1 MHVIADAVVWK
12 ENGVFGMQDD
22 REEGKSMYKDVWK
35 KFGVKVLI
43 VLCSV
48 MLLGGVAVVAPK
60 ISANESDGVSEETG
74 MPPED
79 GQDGAAALPDSES
92 QTVSD
97 DTQPGEEPGDNMDQT
112 TAGDDTNTDDE
123 ISPDEEEPDGLEGAG
138 TFNAAGR
145 EEGGETTEPED
156 RPDADDHT
164 MKPAGDQAA
173 DAEQN
178 DPADGGEDP
187 AGADNSVAPRAN
199 ASGYFLSL
207 NGGLNGKQYAESYD
221 VTVAGNG
228 IAYSGKKPA
237 LHVYKKEADNTC
249 TLLGNEFYDKRTVAR
264 DGVDTEDEINIGRI
278 TYSYTGG
285 SLGNTVESVTYEIK
299 PAVVEYIDVN
309 NGSFTITGTSKEYS
323 FTGEDDKKIIGAISF
338 GNTTFDEIDELV
350 NNRNTDASN
359 NNLKKTYT
367 INYPDKERS
376 GNTYNGT
383 IEWHCFVDQSGNSIQ
398 SSFTYTVKKEFNLT
412 TIKVSYGDVEY
423 SGADKPMPSFSIK
436 EIGSDEDAGNA
447 DRNTIAKPD
456 PSNPLKFTITINANQ
471 GKGFVGSIEKFEY
484 TIRPKSIGTSDN
496 KFNNGFD
503 ILTKF
508 KDKLQ
513 KTDPLNFDSD
523 LNGSCYLPDV
533 SIEWRSTT
541 TGDLIK
547 ELELNTDYGITYN
560 VDSAGCGKIAMTI
573 TGMGCFT
580 GKVTDQTYY
589 VEKNIGTHADIYV
602 DDDKLLDHVYELEYD
617 PTPNPDILGT
627 MNFKV
632 FDKDFSPKKELTN
645 NQDYTIKFLD
655 EDGKETATGSPEMN
669 VNSDDLSSYGIRIE
683 GKGGYKGDLTGSYK
697 VVPYDVASDAH
708 KWKISMKPNTFT
720 FSGSTTTMNE
730 IKDRMKIFQPTP
742 GGTADSFTE
751 VKKDTIDGSYSIKWL
766 KEGETEPSNTLDS
779 EGNWTIQL
787 IFRGNYTGTLE
798 FDIVVESRDIGK
810 ICTFEGFKRDS
821 QDYLIYHGAS
831 KILKDNSNDKG
842 MLQILNSTTGQYLDY
857 DDFIIDETEGRQG
870 ENKNVNGD
878 NFFWIKGNPKKGYT
892 GELKCTLEIRPLPLT
907 VEDPS
912 SPGTNIPNPDITF
925 PSTDTDGNVLVDF
938 KGESVNPE
946 FPISY
951 KGQELSIVDGD
962 YDFTKNPT
970 AAGSIAFGQKGY
982 PSFAQ
987 ETDNTSEKYTGT
999 IAGRGNFTGSYEIS
1013 LKYKKKILK
1022 PNDETDGI
1030 VINGQPDKLTLEQL
1044 GVELEDF
1051 ADEDKLKTAVEEYLN
1066 NHISIK
1072 YMENTDLINSKIPV
1086 SNKYDYKINKD
1097 NSNITVKNG
1106 KVTVTI
1112 NFGYR
1117 FGGTKKFT
1125 FSVGD
1130 DITLT
1135 DIYYGNQRCK
1145 VDQGDGGIA
1154 FSDLRSTVEFIYSP
1168 KPGEMHV
1175 PVAAT
1180 REEKKISLYHK
1191 DRYLTGV
1198 KRGDSAAAT
1207 ADFTYRYVNADRGT
1221 DAVEGLTY
1229 LEIEGTGRGYF
1240 GTVRIY
1246 YTIKPRPMN
1255 TQNGIVIEITDTSM
1269 VYTGFPL
1276 VLSPGAIKV
1285 YDQGVNPRA
1294 EIMPEDYRLEY
1305 QNNVNAGQAW
1315 VKVYGQRN
1323 YTSEGVVE
1331 ANIAR
1336 KSFTIEPCDIA
1347 VAAQKPQIMIV
1358 INNDEKLYYTGNAQK
1373 PPVKIYEMDP
1383 DTGSFTKELVEDVD
1397 YSLVYDE
1404 NSNAGE
1410 HKLIIKGKKNYKGT
1424 YECAYT
1430 IHKVSLDNVE
1440 MIRVLI
1446 DGVVEKTFAYDGL
1459 YHWPGGIPASADK
1472 NLSAACS
1479 LQVEYKIGEKEDGTP
1494 IYKSIN
1500 PDEYDV
1506 TVTDNRDIG
1515 KAVLKIKAKG
1525 TQNFLG
1531 ELETNFYIKGSFDKK
1546 NEIKT
1551 ENDRGI
1557 IAYLEIGGGIA
1568 YDEKEGKYK
1577 VPYQGGEEVKPGFVF
1592 KYHWKRT
1599 GDGKETIETLQEG
1612 RDYELIYDN
1621 NTEIGTASV
1630 TIRGMGRFTD
1640 EQVIVYDITADL
1652 SGSELKCIWRNP
1664 DKPYGIYRD
1673 GDWVIPD
1680 IIVKYRDQ
1688 ELIQGE
1694 QFKFVNMTNN
1704 EVTPK
1709 NGPQASIKIVAN
1721 TPYVTGEKI
1730 FNFWIFADMQDMDI
1744 SIPAK
1749 SYMYMAEEIQPEVTV
1764 AMTTSG
1770 GAVTLKRGTHFKV
1783 SYENNV
1789 NAGKGLITIT
1799 GVEEYG
1805 FCGSKTLE
1813 FEIERRILEQ
1823 VTVEINIIHAKDI
1836 VYTGEK
1842 VLPDRSNLIIKCHYQ
1857 TEDGKDRTIT
1867 LGEADYNMDSQNSI
1881 NAKEGNDADIYAG
1894 PYLIIHGAGNFR
1906 GTVNKAF
1913 TIHPRP
1919 ITDSDVKVEGLKD
1932 KYGYWNGDP
1941 VKPEFTMKYKEMV
1954 MTGKAVPDQLVS
1966 DAYYQNCDYSY
1977 EYESNTEP
1985 TEEGRITITGRG
1997 NFTGTRVEKF
2007 AIVKKDITEEDV
2019 TELLTPEK
2027 FAYTGE
2033 PCVPDVKLNFRRVN
2047 VIERMLNPKI
2057 TFLNNVGV
2065 STEETPKDK
2074 RAQVVIEA
2082 SKDDPHYEGTRI
2094 IYFDITRRSLTSST
2108 KCYYLVNA
2116 DDDKGE
2122 SKEVDISTYHFDFI
2136 DTETSVHPDK
2146 SRMKLYCVWN
2156 QNGTAKQR
2164 LLTEGEDFTIEY
2176 FSEED
2181 NGETVPQ
2188 SYAGRVKAVI
2198 TGINN
2203 YCDTDEFFYFIG
2215 DDIST
2220 ATCTIAPSTA
2230 VFNGMAQPPRE
2241 SVSGVSLDKCNVVW
2255 YKGSVGKSNIV
2266 KRKQIID
2273 ASEYIVQIEGVPS
2286 MGTYA
2291 KEPRKM
2297 TYTITPRE
2305 LTKQAV
2311 VDGFKREYQ
2320 YTGAQICPVGIA
2332 VTDYIDGVKYKL
2344 AEGAEYTLSY
2354 ANNINIGTATI
2365 TVNGTGN
2372 FKGTAK
2378 GQFLITASTISG
2390 GDTLPGNSYLE
2401 GTGQISGSKPVGP
2414 SDVKL
2419 TMDTANA
2426 MYYTGKA
2433 LYPRVTISGM
2443 TENVDYTVTYS
2454 SNTEVGIGVIN
2465 IAGIGNNTGMITK
2478 YFRIIASLSKCTI
2491 GAIPTQEY
2499 TGSPVTPAVVVRC
2512 GNTILKAG
2520 TDYTVS
2526 YINNVNIGTATVMI
2540 RSAGNEN
2547 YTGSTTTTFKIGNDM
2562 SSFLVTGY
2570 APNVVYTGE
2579 ALTPGVI
2586 VESGNTVLTE
2596 GTDYTVSYRN
2606 NVDVGIADII
2616 VTGIGKYDGTQ
2627 TVNFVIEARNIESCD
2642 VSDVEDKTYT
2652 GNAYTPSITVSD
2664 SGTVLTNGVD
2674 YTVTYKNNTN
2684 PGIATIVIEPVNK
2697 NYAGTKTINFRIAG
2711 VAVEGVKASSI
2722 KHSSMSLSWARQSYA
2737 SGYQICNAQSRV
2749 VETVTSNKNSAK
2761 LKGLSGGTTYKYK
2774 VRSYIQNKD
2783 GSRSYGEFSSLI
2795 SATTKLKT
2803 PSVKLSAKK
2812 AGQARVEWKAV
2823 SGASGYEVYYKG
2835 SKNGSFRK
2843 VKSINKANVRVC
2855 NIKGLKKNQK
2865 CYVRVRA
2872 FKRQGSNKLYS
2883 AKSKAKNVKIK

>member
-156 RPDADDHT
+156 RPDADDNT

-173 DAEQN
+173 DEEQN

-199 ASGYFLSL
+199 TNGYFLSL
-207 NGGLNGKQYAESYD
+207 NGNLNGSEYD
-221 VTVAGNG
+221 QTQDVCENG
-228 IAYSGKKPA
+228 IEYSG
-237 LHVYKKEADNTC
+237 YKREQQPLYLYQKDSNNKCKLLDNTDFISKEV
-249 TLLGNEFYDKRTVAR
+249 TG
-264 DGVDTEDEINIGRI
+264 DEINIG
-278 TYSYTGG
+278 T
-285 SLGNTVESVTYEIK
+285 VTYAYKGGTLDGETVSYNIN
-299 PAVVEYIDVN
+299 PAEVKQITLN
-309 NGSFTITGTSKEYS
+309 NALFMIEGTSQNYTLDAEA
-323 FTGEDDKKIIGAISF
+323 DKKIIGQIVLQS
-338 GNTTFDEIDELV
+338 GGTFPNIDTMV
-350 NNRNTDASN
+350 KDRNTDPNNASA
-359 NNLKKTYT
+359 KKTYT
-367 INYPDKERS
+367 IEYDGSKRQSNQ
-376 GNTYNGT
+376 YNGKIT
-383 IEWHCFVDQSGNSIQ
+383 WHCFTKTGSTGPFEQN
-398 SSFTYTVKKEFNLT
+398 FTYNVNKRFNTSTVRIEYDPT
-412 TIKVSYGDVEY
+412 TYDGNENQLPNNIKVYEKDSSDGD
-423 SGADKPMPSFSIK
+423 
-436 EIGSDEDAGNA
+436 EIGSTDYVNVNSSD
-447 DRNTIAKPD
+447 
-456 PSNPLKFTITINANQ
+456 PLKPKTKIIANS
-471 GKGFVGSIEKFEY
+471 GMGFVGEIENYEFV
-484 TIRPKSIGTSDN
+484 IQPKSIAKADN
-496 KFNNGFD
+496 KLDTTSFD
-503 ILTKF
+503 ITTAF
-508 KDKLQ
+508 KQYLGNNASKLDFD
-513 KTDPLNFDSD
+513 DPG
-523 LNGSCYLPDV
+523 LNGSCHLPDV
-533 SIEWRSTT
+533 GLTWKISPTKT
-541 TGDLIK
+541 KTLIA
-547 ELELNTDYGITYN
+547 NQDFAIN
-560 VDSAGCGKIAMTI
+560 FNRDSAGCGKIVMTI

-580 GKVTDQTYY
+580 GRVTDQTYY
-589 VEKNIGTHADIYV
+589 VTKDLKKHGEVYV
-602 DDDKLLDHVYELEYD
+602 DDNVLLSHVYELEYN
-617 PTPNPDILGT
+617 PEPNPDILKA
-627 MNFKV
+627 MKFKV
-632 FDKDFSPKKELTN
+632 CDKELGLDKGKLTAGTDYEIKYLDENKNEVTN
-645 NQDYTIKFLD
+645 PKMDVIQNKTYTIKIT
-655 EDGKETATGSPEMN
+655 GKEPYMGE
-669 VNSDDLSSYGIRIE
+669 LSKAYQ
-683 GKGGYKGDLTGSYK
+683 
-697 VVPYDVASDAH
+697 VVPYDVTADTH
-708 KWKISMKPNTFT
+708 KWKLTLDQDTFT
-720 FSGSTTTMNE
+720 FSGSNTTE
-730 IKDRMKIFQPTP
+730 KAIKDAMSIQWPDP
-742 GGTADSFTE
+742 DTADDGGFNDVPE
-751 VKKDTIDGSYSIKWL
+751 NYIKDSYTIQWL

-779 EGNWTIQL
+779 EGKWKIQV
-787 IFRGNYTGTLE
+787 IFHGNYTGTIE
-798 FDIVVESRDIGK
+798 YDITVESRDIGK
-810 ICTFEGFKRDS
+810 ICKFQGFKDDY
-821 QDYLIYHGAS
+821 QDYLIYNGTN
-831 KILKDNSNDKG
+831 KILKNNSSDKNK
-842 MLQILNSTTGQYLDY
+842 LKVYNTETNQFLDY
-857 DDFIIDETEGRQG
+857 DDFIIDEAEDRHG
-870 ENKNVNGD
+870 ENKNVDGD

-912 SPGTNIPNPDITF
+912 SPGTDIPNPDITF

-987 ETDNTSEKYTGT
+987 ETDDTSEKYTGT

-1051 ADEDKLKTAVEEYLN
+1051 ADEGKLKTAVEEYLN

-1106 KVTVTI
+1106 KVTVII

-1168 KPGEMHV
+1168 KPGEMYV

-1198 KRGDSAAAT
+1198 KKGASGAET
-1207 ADFTYRYVNADRGT
+1207 ADFTYRYVNADPGT

-1459 YHWPGGIPASADK
+1459 YHWPGGIPAGADK

-1630 TIRGMGRFTD
+1630 TIRGIGRFTD

-2146 SRMKLYCVWN
+2146 NRMKLYCVWN

-2872 FKRQGSNKLYS
+2872 FKRQGSNKIYS